1 MYISLNG
8 KLIKNDELLISPKG
22 EGFNYGYGL
31 FETLKIVDGN
41 ICFME
46 EHFNRLKKSCAEL
59 NLKFE
64 YDLCII
70 QEYANNLV
78 SSCGMSSGS
87 IKILYAKD
95 KDKYNLLMTT
105 NENKYTLEKYKKGFS
120 ICIASSKRNPYS
132 KLTYIKSNNY
142 LENIL
147 EKTIANKKGYDETVF
162 LNTND
167 NISEGSYTNVFFIK
181 DNIIYTP
188 SISCGILPGIM
199 RDKVIDLINKLSIK
213 IEIGKFKIDDM
224 FKADEIFITNSLMEI
239 MPVWKL
245 ENKKFNLTNNIITK
259 LLMKEFYRLYY
270 K

>member
-1 MYISLNG
+1 MQI
-8 KLIKNDELLISPKG
+8 
-22 EGFNYGYGL
+22 
-31 FETLKIVDGN
+31 
-41 ICFME
+41 
-46 EHFNRLKKSCAEL
+46 R
-59 NLKFE
+59 
-64 YDLCII
+64 
-70 QEYANNLV
+70 
-78 SSCGMSSGS
+78 
-87 IKILYAKD
+87 
-95 KDKYNLLMTT
+95 
-105 NENKYTLEKYKKGFS
+105 
-120 ICIASSKRNPYS
+120 
-132 KLTYIKSNNY
+132 
-142 LENIL
+142 
-147 EKTIANKKGYDETVF
+147 
-162 LNTND
+162 
-167 NISEGSYTNVFFIK
+167 K